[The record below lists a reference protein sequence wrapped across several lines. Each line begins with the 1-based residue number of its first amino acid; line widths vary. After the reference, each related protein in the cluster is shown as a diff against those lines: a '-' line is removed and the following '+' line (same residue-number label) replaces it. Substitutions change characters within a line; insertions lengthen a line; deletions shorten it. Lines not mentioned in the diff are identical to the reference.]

1 MGCGNG
7 TSHESLSWNVRWIE
21 CWMVALGYWIVYNG
35 GAPPPPPPTPR
46 FSWGLRPHTP
56 FFVGAPPP
64 HPVLGGCA
72 PKPRFHHVK
81 VSNIT
86 FLSKLTSA
94 IFAYVRMF
102 WGFQYQFSL
111 QKKTKNFDLYATK
124 SFVRTG
130 RYLLAPEPGVQT
142 PIASPEFKNNRKK
155 IDFCRKYSPGI
166 SHPWRHV
173 YVSQTSKIG
182 ETENNQ
188 CACTTWP

>member
-35 GAPPPPPPTPR
+35 RAPPPPTPR

-111 QKKTKNFDLYATK
+111 QKKKKQFW
-124 SFVRTG
+124 FVRNEEFRPYG
-130 RYLLAPEPGVQT
+130 EVLAGPW
-142 PIASPEFKNNRKK
+142 AWSPNSDSK
-155 IDFCRKYSPGI
+155 
-166 SHPWRHV
+166 PW
-173 YVSQTSKIG
+173 I
-182 ETENNQ
+182 
-188 CACTTWP
+188 